1 MYKEH
6 FLLYFSTLQPWK
18 VSNVP
23 SSRNGFELL
32 SDRATVDQTTVNQAT
47 VDQTTVNRATVDQ
60 AIWLGK
66 ISWLKKEGVLVRY
79 THITEGYNQWNSK
92 IIAHT
97 F

>member
-1 MYKEH
+1 M
-6 FLLYFSTLQPWK
+6 
-18 VSNVP
+18 P